1 MMNKS
6 YLKDWTRDELENEI
20 IKMDDENF
28 HLQMNVKILEE
39 TVRRLE
45 SQKVQIKSIQ
55 LDNSELNQAVQ
66 QWIREK
72 NVAASKKE
80 VDNNNL
86 LNPGYKNELEKTGLE
101 FKSDDNIDI
110 ESIIY
115 EFESQHQRDII
126 TIKDLHTALDV
137 MCDKYS
143 GLRNMMETD

>member
-6 YLKDWTRDELENEI
+6 VLKDWTRDELENEI

-80 VDNNNL
+80 VGNNNI
-86 LNPGYKNELEKTGLE
+86 LNPGYKNKLEKTGLE

-126 TIKDLHTALDV
+126 TIKDWLCHRKRL
-137 MCDKYS
+137 
-143 GLRNMMETD
+143 MESNYQIV